1 MDLRYLI
8 LVCAAPE
15 TLKMND
21 RSSDNASS
29 SRSHLATT
37 TSTESP
43 SPAAA
48 GSPPHA
54 GLTEVAGWVKDV
66 HAAHRRRMGVLQP
79 LFSLRTERGWGLGE
93 IGDLGA
99 FCRWAGRAGLSVV
112 QLLPVNELTEGE
124 TSPYSAATAFALDP
138 VYLSLD
144 DVEDFVAMGGRAAL
158 PAAERAGLEAL
169 NARPRVAWA
178 EVRAFKQRAIERAFS
193 WFLEHEWRTNS
204 ARAAQLRAFVE
215 TNRAWLPDY
224 ALFRVLHDQHQVAWW
239 DWPAALAQRQPD
251 ALLAAQRQHEA
262 AILRRHWVEWQLDI
276 QWTRARAE
284 ARAAGVALKGDLP
297 FMVAGDSADVW
308 ADPLDF
314 RRDRRVGTA
323 PDAFS
328 DTGQDWGLPAYDWDA
343 MRASDFRWFEARA
356 ARAGSLYD
364 LFRVDHVIGLFRTY
378 SRAVADPRDAGFFPA
393 REEDQ
398 IALGHRLLDIFKK
411 NGEVVAE
418 DLGWVP
424 AFLPAALQRLE
435 IPGYRVLRWEK
446 DHAGT
451 FRDPASYPALSVAT
465 TGTHDVEPVAVWYDA
480 LGTDEKKAFHA
491 LPGLHS
497 LPLTGRFDAH
507 VRDAILRLV
516 VEARSELALFPFED
530 LFGARDRVNVPGTV
544 SPENWTNR
552 MASTVAHLESD
563 TDGISRLHRL
573 ATTSRRIDVRSPG
586 QPVTV

>member
-1 MDLRYLI
+1 
-8 LVCAAPE
+8 
-15 TLKMND
+15 
-21 RSSDNASS
+21 
-29 SRSHLATT
+29 
-37 TSTESP
+37 
-43 SPAAA
+43 
-48 GSPPHA
+48 
-54 GLTEVAGWVKDV
+54 
-66 HAAHRRRMGVLQP
+66 MGVLHP
-79 LFSLRTERGWGLGE
+79 LFSVRTGRGWGLGE

-144 DVEDFVAMGGRAAL
+144 DVEDFVASGGRAAM
-158 PAAERAGLEAL
+158 PAVQRAGLEAL
-169 NARPRVAWA
+169 AARSRVAWA
-178 EVRAFKQRAIERAFS
+178 EVRALKQRAIERAFS
-193 WFLEHEWRTNS
+193 WFLEHEWRTAS
-204 ARAAQLRAFVE
+204 ARAQQLRAFIE

-239 DWPAALAQRQPD
+239 DWPAALAQRQPAALAEAERAHQD
-251 ALLAAQRQHEA
+251 AV
-262 AILRRHWVEWQLDI
+262 LRRCWVEWQLDI
-276 QWTRARAE
+276 QWTHARAE

-328 DTGQDWGLPAYDWDA
+328 ETGQDWGLPAYDWDA
-343 MRASDFRWFEARA
+343 MRASGFRWFEARA
-356 ARAGSLYD
+356 ARAGALYD

-378 SRAVADPRDAGFFPA
+378 SRAVADPKDAGFFPS
-393 REEDQ
+393 EEADQ
-398 IALGHRLLDIFKK
+398 IALGQALLDIFKK

-424 AFLPAALQRLE
+424 SFLPAALQRLE

-451 FRDPASYPALSVAT
+451 FRDPGQYPALSVAT

-480 LGTDEKKAFHA
+480 LGAAEKKAFHA
-491 LPGLHS
+491 LPGMEQ
-497 LPLTGRFDAH
+497 LPLAGAFDAR

-516 VEARSELALFPFED
+516 VDARSELALFPFED
-530 LFGARDRVNVPGTV
+530 LLGARDRVNVPGTV
-544 SPENWTNR
+544 GPDNWTNR
-552 MASTVAHLESD
+552 MPMTVADLDAD
-563 TDGISRLHRL
+563 TETITRLRQL
-573 ATTSRRIDVRSPG
+573 AATSARIDVRPPG